1 MRAIPVRFLTALV
14 LAGVGPASAQ
24 VTFSRDAIEEL
35 QSISVRVDIQG
46 PADNGLAGGRLAQVV
61 RQELTRADI
70 LWERGDPRGDDCC
83 VLRVDVRLATGA
95 GRARFG
101 VGYTVRLELGYHDRL
116 GNVPTWTVIWAGRMT
131 SNIVERADLDA
142 LLEASTRE
150 LTGDFVDL
158 YRERFP
164 RR

>member
-1 MRAIPVRFLTALV
+1 MKTTLAFLCALV
-14 LAGVGPASAQ
+14 GLGSPAAAQ
-24 VTFSRDAIEEL
+24 VSFSRDAIEEL
-35 QSISVRVDIQG
+35 QSISIRVDVQG
-46 PADNGLAGGRLAQVV
+46 PADEGRVGGRLAQIV

-101 VGYTVRLELGYHDRL
+101 VGYTMRLELGYPDRL
-116 GNVPTWTVIWAGRMT
+116 GNVPAWTVIWAGRMT
-131 SNIVERADLDA
+131 SNIVERNDLDT
-142 LLEASTRE
+142 LLEAGVRE
-150 LTGDFVDL
+150 LTGEFIDL